1 MKCTSTFSPILR
13 VPGDDT
19 IYCAVCDMIQPAYA
33 HVASGQLY
41 CAICNAPYD
50 PDLIPEDYEPYTS
63 PEYPVPS
70 TETNPAS
77 LATRYSVLAT
87 VFLLFLLLAFA
98 PRATAQSIKACGDI
112 MANGQSFQ
120 QKADAVLTEGAED
133 PKMPAAMR
141 VHLRLAQQQFDN
153 LCAVD
158 ASLDTREAGQFFN
171 EEADRLGRLAAA
183 QSAAVNAGRP

>member
-1 MKCTSTFSPILR
+1 MLVR
-13 VPGDDT
+13 
-19 IYCAVCDMIQPAYA
+19 
-33 HVASGQLY
+33 
-41 CAICNAPYD
+41 
-50 PDLIPEDYEPYTS
+50 
-63 PEYPVPS
+63 
-70 TETNPAS
+70 NP
-77 LATRYSVLAT
+77 
-87 VFLLFLLLAFA
+87 
-98 PRATAQSIKACGDI
+98 IKACGDI

-183 QSAAVNAGRP
+183 SLRPSMRGGHDPFADSADRLAAGCDPFSGRCLCDLAGLAGMARSDQPAPAFGPSFFADLHFPGDRIAAHRALKAVPSTG